1 MTFPAKVFLSFM
13 AAFAL
18 AAGLLFSAAIGGV
31 QRTHAGMEQGQVA
44 AAFENVKREVDRG
57 AEDVSRRVSLVAES
71 EPTLKMALDLSRAQ
85 PDYSVYANDASG
97 VRRTHGLELF
107 EFVSDDGTVISSTES
122 SGASGHK
129 EEWVPAVA
137 QATEGRAFL
146 RRWPGVG
153 ERAIA
158 QLAVRE
164 LSVGPRKMY
173 VVGGRTVDHRL
184 LAVLPLGPGMRALL
198 FVDANGKCDAQ
209 QLWDATGTPASPGTA
224 ADFLTA
230 VCRNPTA
237 GGESHRFSDSV
248 ARENDYALPLT
259 AADQEVLG
267 AVILG
272 YSSVAQIAEEQAL
285 WRRLLLALALGL
297 AGGAAVS
304 YGSSARLVKPLVR
317 LARSA
322 RDIAALSPAARAEE
336 RGGPEVV
343 ALAQALNQA
352 AQKLAAERERLLQAE
367 RVAAWREM
375 TRRVSAEIEAALEA
389 LSEARR
395 SGDVS
400 GGVAGFQQV
409 LDRFRDFGDLLV
421 LPMQTVRLNDL
432 VRAVLRDL
440 EPLFNPT
447 VSDITRPP
455 VSPEVSFAEDL
466 PAIRADSSALSR
478 ALDTFLL
485 YAVYSMSAGGTFVVR
500 TERVPGFVVL
510 RVEWPAP
517 FPNDEEAA
525 RMFSSVPLKRSY
537 AAGLELAVAQAI
549 IADHGGT
556 VETQRGEA
564 ASALIVRLPE
574 EPATSAASVSERA
587 PAAVPGPAPASPVA

>member
-1 MTFPAKVFLSFM
+1 MTFPAKVFLSFV

-18 AAGLLFSAAIGGV
+18 AAGLLFSAAISGV
-31 QRTHAGMEQGQVA
+31 RRTHAGMEQGQVA
-44 AAFENVKREVDRG
+44 AAFENVRRELERG
-57 AEDVSRRVSLVAES
+57 AEDVSRRVGLVAES
-71 EPTLKMALDLSRAQ
+71 ESTLKMALDLSRAQ

-107 EFVSDDGTVISSTES
+107 EFVSGDGTVISSTES
-122 SGASGHK
+122 SGASGRK
-129 EEWVPAVA
+129 EDWVAGAA
-137 QATEGRAFL
+137 QATDGRAFL
-146 RRWPGVG
+146 RRWPGGG

-158 QLAVRE
+158 QLAARE
-164 LSVGPRKMY
+164 LSVGQRKMY
-173 VVGGRTVDHRL
+173 VVGGRLVDHRL

-198 FVDANGKCDAQ
+198 FADADGKCDPQ

-224 ADFLTA
+224 AEFLRS
-230 VCRNPTA
+230 VCRNPA
-237 GGESHRFSDSV
+237 SGGEGHRFADSV
-248 ARENDYALPLT
+248 ARENDYALPLVS
-259 AADQEVLG
+259 ADHGVLG

-272 YSSVAQIAEEQAL
+272 YSSVAQTAEEQAL

-297 AGGAAVS
+297 AGGAAIS
-304 YGSSARLVKPLVR
+304 YLSATRLVQPLVR

-322 RDIAALSPAARAEE
+322 RDIAALAPGARAEE

-352 AQKLAAERERLLQAE
+352 AHKLAGERERLLQAE

-375 TRRVSAEIEAALEA
+375 TRRVSAEIEDALDA
-389 LSEARR
+389 LGAARR

-400 GGVAGFQQV
+400 GGVDGFQRV
-409 LDRFRDFGDLLV
+409 LDRFRDFGELLV
-421 LPMQTVRLNDL
+421 LPVQSVRLNDV

-440 EPLFNPT
+440 EPLFNPA
-447 VSDITRPP
+447 VSDISRPP
-455 VSPEVSFAEDL
+455 VSPEVSLAEDL
-466 PAIRADSSALSR
+466 PSVRADSSALSR

-485 YAVYSMSAGGTFVVR
+485 YAVYSMSAGGTFVLR
-500 TERVPGFVVL
+500 TERTPGFVVL
-510 RVEWPAP
+510 RIEWPAA

-525 RMFSSVPLKRSY
+525 RMFSSVPLKRNY

-549 IADHGGT
+549 ISDHGGT
-556 VETQRGEA
+556 VETVRGGT

-574 EPATSAASVSERA
+574 EPAATAAGVTERE
-587 PAAVPGPAPASPVA
+587 PAAVPGPARASPLS